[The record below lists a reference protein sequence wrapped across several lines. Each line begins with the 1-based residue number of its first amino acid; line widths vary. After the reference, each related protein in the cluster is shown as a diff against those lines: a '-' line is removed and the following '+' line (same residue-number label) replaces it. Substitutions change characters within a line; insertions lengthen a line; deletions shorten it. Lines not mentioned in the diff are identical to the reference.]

1 MKTTKRGKL
10 LMLACAALVAVLACL
25 PLLWFRAQDARMF
38 GTVNQSSGLYESRE
52 VSGDDFYLLQQVKN
66 RTQMNRTDWMV
77 SAGLDGTA
85 ALYTP
90 AGNSRYNMTSSD
102 TAADF
107 AASLLTQLHDAEV
120 LPDTWYHVAADN
132 LSSYSS
138 GELYTS
144 SDSLGITRLLR
155 YPHATYDESDPE
167 YNESPTFALD
177 YDNKTGRLLNLWV
190 QAPLDDPTLLS
201 GSPVLLNISDL
212 LNAWVQWEGLTDLG
226 DWTVP
231 YGSDYAETGL
241 YSARGNALLTCVYGS
256 FTLDDVPRAYYS
268 MQLTWQPYAP
278 TPQPGSTDLLPAEP
292 LPETSDYYYTDV
304 IAYQWDDDRAA
315 AVFDYD
321 ANLILRTNLS
331 TGVQTVFC
339 DVSGCTHTTSS
350 CPARITDQM
359 YSLVPAGD
367 CVYLVYGTYS
377 PTTAKGASGADI
389 NAMSDDEIMRWAR
402 AADAGVPL
410 ALYTQELEPYT
421 QEDVTAA
428 RRLMQNAF
436 GQGRIEMLDGTTR
449 TELVRLD
456 HDAVYIGGCD
466 STYLYGIMRSQQGE
480 EPTRW
485 FRMERTTGQYETMPI
500 PDTDHLCGVWNNQ
513 LVLFRERCAE
523 PFTSDKISDYSLAG
537 SYSSRFQ
544 NTSYDVVLYDPVT
557 AQSRRLYSLNENS
570 GSFTH
575 AALYGDSLYLDTTLW
590 ENPDDTPF
598 NAIRLN
604 LRNGEQTALESLLG
618 IDRSD
623 YPYGYLL
630 GSSTVANLYSQK
642 WGTMMLFRS
651 NSGQGGESLLL
662 NFAAGSVFHTSWQA
676 GESTYIAAESP
687 VGQLLLL
694 SWVYDDLSD
703 NWFQTYQQYL
713 APASDPTIMTPVAM
727 WEPGQ

>member
-1 MKTTKRGKL
+1 M
-10 LMLACAALVAVLACL
+10 
-25 PLLWFRAQDARMF
+25 
-38 GTVNQSSGLYESRE
+38 
-52 VSGDDFYLLQQVKN
+52 
-66 RTQMNRTDWMV
+66 
-77 SAGLDGTA
+77 
-85 ALYTP
+85 
-90 AGNSRYNMTSSD
+90 
-102 TAADF
+102 
-107 AASLLTQLHDAEV
+107 
-120 LPDTWYHVAADN
+120 
-132 LSSYSS
+132 
-138 GELYTS
+138 
-144 SDSLGITRLLR
+144 
-155 YPHATYDESDPE
+155 
-167 YNESPTFALD
+167 
-177 YDNKTGRLLNLWV
+177 
-190 QAPLDDPTLLS
+190 
-201 GSPVLLNISDL
+201 
-212 LNAWVQWEGLTDLG
+212 
-226 DWTVP
+226 
-231 YGSDYAETGL
+231 
-241 YSARGNALLTCVYGS
+241 
-256 FTLDDVPRAYYS
+256 
-268 MQLTWQPYAP
+268 
-278 TPQPGSTDLLPAEP
+278 
-292 LPETSDYYYTDV
+292 
-304 IAYQWDDDRAA
+304 
-315 AVFDYD
+315 FDYD

-339 DVSGCTHTTSS
+339 DVPGCTHTTNS

-428 RRLMQNAF
+428 RRWMQNAF

-513 LVLFRERCAE
+513 LVLFRERCSE
-523 PFTSDKISDYSLAG
+523 PFASDKISDYSLAG

-575 AALYGDSLYLDTTLW
+575 AALYGDSLYLNTSIW

-604 LRNGEQTALESLLG
+604 LRNGEQTALESLFG

-630 GSSTVANLYSQK
+630 DSSTVANLYSQK

-662 NFAAGSVFHTSWQA
+662 NFAAGSVFRTSWQA

>member
-90 AGNSRYNMTSSD
+90 AGSSRYNMTSSD

-155 YPHATYDESDPE
+155 YPHAAYDESDPE

-201 GSPVLLNISDL
+201 GSPVSLNISDL

-339 DVSGCTHTTSS
+339 DVPGCTHTTSS

-513 LVLFRERCAE
+513 LVLFR
-523 PFTSDKISDYSLAG
+523 
-537 SYSSRFQ
+537 
-544 NTSYDVVLYDPVT
+544 
-557 AQSRRLYSLNENS
+557 
-570 GSFTH
+570 
-575 AALYGDSLYLDTTLW
+575 DSLYLNTSIW